1 MGPAATLSGRGRI
14 ALKNSV
20 ATQPA
25 RATAIVAE
33 KPSVARDIAKVV
45 GAHQRGNGYQHGNGY
60 IVTWALGHL
69 VSLAQPHE
77 INPEWRRW
85 RRDTL
90 PMLPPEWPLVV
101 YEQSRDQFEVV
112 KKILTSRK
120 VERIVAATDAGREG
134 ELIFRYIYEAARSSK
149 PVDRLW
155 ISSLTPAA
163 IEAGLRNLK
172 PAREYD
178 CLGDAARARSQA
190 DWLVGMNL
198 SRAYSL
204 DCQQDLSVGRVQTP
218 TLAML
223 AGREL
228 AIRSFVAEDYLE
240 VLATFQPHQSPGG
253 RETGKPKSAA
263 PQPSFQGIYFRY
275 ESVEKD
281 SGENHSAGLKPEAK
295 KPPSGS
301 DSSKRNSRLPSG
313 GDEARRLIER
323 AKTGQA
329 RIESIDRSTKRL
341 APLLLYDLTEL
352 QRHANRLYGFSA
364 KRTLDLAQSL
374 YEKHKLIT
382 YPRTDSRHLTKDIA
396 ATLGKVSRAISG
408 PYENLLAAGT
418 GSRALGRRFVD
429 DAKVSDH
436 HAIIPTGSSQ
446 SPPAGSDEAKIY
458 DLVCRRLLAAWHK
471 DHVWSVTTVITA
483 IVCPSEN
490 EPQEEN
496 AEPLVDRYISSG
508 ASVEQEGWKV
518 LDPGFGESKAKRK
531 SKKGET
537 RDPSQP
543 GGSAPSPSK
552 AEDEQKIPP
561 GLSEA
566 QPLRVTA
573 AEAVEKK
580 TRPPKR
586 FTEGTLLT
594 AMESAGKTLE
604 EKELSDAM
612 KDRGLGTPATRA
624 AIIETL
630 LRREYIVRKGKSLE
644 ATEKGIHLIEA
655 VHPAV
660 KSPAM
665 TGEWESRLRQI
676 ERGEG
681 KLRDFMQ
688 RIEEYVREVVGGE
701 PAKPFGQAR
710 SSNGAAAPVATGTP
724 VGTGNPAGPHSREGP
739 HLSQEPPQQPR
750 PSSTA
755 QPAPLPPGG
764 TPPKPREESLPDLLR
779 SAFGFQSFRPHQEEV
794 CQAVAQGRD
803 VLLVM
808 PTGAGKSLCYQLPG
822 IARGGVTLV
831 ISPLI
836 ALMEDQVAKLKQ
848 MGFCAERIHSGRQR
862 EESREVCFRYLQGN
876 LDFLFIAPERLSVP
890 GFPEMLAKRKPTLVA
905 VDEAHCISHWGHD
918 FRPEYRMLGQRL
930 PLLRPAAVIGLT
942 ATATPLVQDDIIEQ
956 LGLDNPLRRIH
967 GFRRD
972 NIAIEIIELTPSQR
986 PPAVTKLLEDPARRP
1001 AIIYAPTRKSAD
1013 SLATELAAQ
1022 FPAAAYHAGMMP
1034 ELRDRVQTAFLS
1046 GKYEIVVA
1054 TVAFGMGIDKPDIR
1068 TVVHTG
1074 LPGTVEAYYQ
1084 EIGRA
1089 GRDAKPSRAVLM
1101 YSWGDRKTHEFF
1113 LDRDYPAVSELDRI
1127 FGKLPAQPESRLK
1140 LEQRVGMDPIDFEK
1154 ALEKLWIQGGVII
1167 DPEENVQQGHNRWKG
1182 AYVEQ
1187 RNYKLKQLNL
1197 IVRFA
1202 SSQQCR
1208 MLDLVR
1214 HFGDQEDS
1222 QKPCGMCDICD
1233 PAASIS
1239 QTRRA
1244 PTQEERE
1251 ALDVIIEALKKRDG
1265 LAAGR
1270 LLEQVTPETLLD
1282 RKTFEKLLTGL
1293 FQAGLVT
1300 IVSDTFEK
1308 NGQTIE
1314 YRRIFLSQEG
1324 RQLDAPAGDFVTVAA
1339 DAPRAPRKR
1348 KKRAAKPKR
1357 QARTRRAASRSPDQ
1371 GQPSGPEPE
1380 EWERFAAPEER
1391 VSSEERDWPPG
1402 SKQGQLI
1409 GTEDKSRAAQPPNP
1423 RLIEEL
1429 RSWRLTQARAQRIP
1443 AFRVF
1448 PDRTLNAIVQAR
1460 PGSEEEL
1467 LQVTG
1472 IGPRL
1477 AGKYGAR
1484 ILAIVASNRG

>member
-1 MGPAATLSGRGRI
+1 M
-14 ALKNSV
+14 

-45 GAHQRGNGYQHGNGY
+45 GAHRRGNGYQHGNGY

-112 KKILTSRK
+112 KKILTSKK
-120 VERIVAATDAGREG
+120 VDRIVAATDAGREG

-163 IEAGLRNLK
+163 IEAGLRTLK

-178 CLGDAARARSQA
+178 CLADAARARSQA

-228 AIRSFVAEDYLE
+228 AIRSFVTEDYLE
-240 VLATFQPHQSPGG
+240 VVATFQPHQSPGG

-263 PQPSFQGIYFRY
+263 PKPSFQGIYFRY
-275 ESVEKD
+275 ESVDKDSVEKD
-281 SGENHSAGLKPEAK
+281 SARPKPGAK
-295 KPPSGS
+295 KPPPGS
-301 DSSKRNSRLPSG
+301 ESSRRNSRLPAG
-313 GDEARRLIER
+313 GEEARRVIER

-329 RIESIDRSTKRL
+329 HIESIDRSTKRM

-352 QRHANRLYGFSA
+352 QRHANRLHGFSA
-364 KRTLDLAQSL
+364 KRTLDLAQNL
-374 YEKHKLIT
+374 YEKYKLIT

-396 ATLGKVSRAISG
+396 ATLGKVTGAISG
-408 PYENLLAAGT
+408 PYQNLLAAGT

-446 SPPAGSDEAKIY
+446 SPPPGSDEAKIY

-471 DHVWSVTTVITA
+471 DHVWSVTTVIMA
-483 IVCPSEN
+483 IISP
-490 EPQEEN
+490 PQEED

-710 SSNGAAAPVATGTP
+710 SSNGAAAPAATGTP
-724 VGTGNPAGPHSREGP
+724 VGTGNPAGPHSHPLSDPPSSPNP
-739 HLSQEPPQQPR
+739 HPSKEPPFP
-750 PSSTA
+750 
-755 QPAPLPPGG
+755 PA
-764 TPPKPREESLPDLLR
+764 PREESLPDLLR

-848 MGFCAERIHSGRQR
+848 MGFRAERIHSGRQR
-862 EESREVCFRYLQGN
+862 EESREVCFRYLGGN

-890 GFPEMLAKRKPTLVA
+890 GFPEMLAKRKPTLIA

-972 NIAIEIIELTPSQR
+972 NIAIEIVELTPSQR

-1013 SLATELAAQ
+1013 SLAAELAAQ

-1068 TVVHTG
+1068 TVVHAG

-1154 ALEKLWIQGGVII
+1154 ALEKLWIQGGVMI
-1167 DPEENVQQGHNRWKG
+1167 DPEENVQQGHNRWKET
-1182 AYVEQ
+1182 YVEQ
-1187 RNYKLKQLNL
+1187 RNYKLKQLDL

-1251 ALDVIIEALKKRDG
+1251 ALDIIIEALKKRDG

-1282 RKTFEKLLTGL
+1282 RKTFERLLTGL
-1293 FQAGLVT
+1293 FQAGLVK

-1314 YRRIFLSQEG
+1314 YRRIFLSQAG

-1348 KKRAAKPKR
+1348 KKREPKPKR
-1357 QARTRRAASRSPDQ
+1357 RAKTRSAASRSSAQERPSR
-1371 GQPSGPEPE
+1371 QPTEHEAFEGSAQHA
-1380 EWERFAAPEER
+1380 WR
-1391 VSSEERDWPPG
+1391 PG

-1409 GTEDKSRAAQPPNP
+1409 ETEDRSRASEPPNP
-1423 RLIEEL
+1423 RLIQEL
-1429 RSWRLTQARAQRIP
+1429 RAWRLTQARAQRIP

-1460 PGSEEEL
+1460 PSSEEEL

-1484 ILAIVASNRG
+1484 ILAIVASNRS

>member
-1 MGPAATLSGRGRI
+1 M
-14 ALKNSV
+14 

-60 IVTWALGHL
+60 IVTWAIGHL
-69 VSLAQPHE
+69 VALAQPHE

-120 VERIVAATDAGREG
+120 VGRIVAATDAGREG

-163 IEAGLRNLK
+163 IEAGLRTLK
-172 PAREYD
+172 PAQEYD
-178 CLGDAARARSQA
+178 CLADAARARSQA

-228 AIRSFVAEDYLE
+228 AIRSFVTEDYLE
-240 VLATFQPHQSPGG
+240 VVATFQPHQSPGG
-253 RETGKPKSAA
+253 RETGKPNAAA

-281 SGENHSAGLKPEAK
+281 SAEKDSAGPKPEAK
-295 KPPSGS
+295 KSLPGS
-301 DSSKRNSRLPSG
+301 ELSQRNSRLPADG
-313 GDEARRLIER
+313 EQARSVIER
-323 AKTGQA
+323 TKTGEA
-329 RIESIDRSTKRL
+329 RIESIDRSTKRM

-352 QRHANRLYGFSA
+352 QRHANRLHGFSA
-364 KRTLDLAQSL
+364 KRTLDLAQNL
-374 YEKHKLIT
+374 YEKYKLIT

-396 ATLGKVSRAISG
+396 ATLGKVTGAISG

-483 IVCPSEN
+483 IASP
-490 EPQEEN
+490 PKEEN
-496 AEPLVDRYISSG
+496 AEPRVDRYFSSG

-518 LDPGFGESKAKRK
+518 LDLGFGESKAKRK
-531 SKKGET
+531 SKKG
-537 RDPSQP
+537 DQPQP
-543 GGSAPSPSK
+543 GDAPPSK
-552 AEDEQKIPP
+552 GEDEQKIPP
-561 GLSEA
+561 GLDEGR
-566 QPLRVTA
+566 PLRVTA
-573 AEAVEKK
+573 AKAVEKK

-630 LRREYIVRKGKSLE
+630 LRREYIVRKGRSLE
-644 ATEKGIHLIEA
+644 ATEKGIHLIDA

-665 TGEWESRLRQI
+665 TGEWESRLRRI
-676 ERGEG
+676 ERGEA

-688 RIEEYVREVVGGE
+688 GIEEYVREVVGGE
-701 PAKPFGQAR
+701 PAKPFGQAAAR
-710 SSNGAAAPVATGTP
+710 PSNGAAAPSQ
-724 VGTGNPAGPHSREGP
+724 VGTGNPDGPHSLESSHSLDSPPSPPSP
-739 HLSQEPPQQPR
+739 HLSEEPALLR
-750 PSSTA
+750 PGETP
-755 QPAPLPPGG
+755 PA
-764 TPPKPREESLPDLLR
+764 PKPRQESLPDLLR

-836 ALMEDQVAKLKQ
+836 ALMEDQVGKLKQ
-848 MGFCAERIHSGRQR
+848 MGFRAERIHSGRHR
-862 EESREVCFRYLQGN
+862 EESREVCFRYLKGN

-972 NIAIEIIELTPSQR
+972 NIAIEIVELTPSQR

-1013 SLATELAAQ
+1013 SLAGELAAQ

-1034 ELRDRVQTAFLS
+1034 ELRDRVQSAFLS

-1068 TVVHTG
+1068 TVVHAG

-1127 FGKLPAQPESRLK
+1127 FGKLPAQPEPRLK
-1140 LEQRVGMDPIDFEK
+1140 LEQRLKMDPIDFEK
-1154 ALEKLWIQGGVII
+1154 ALEKLWIQGGAVI
-1167 DPEENVQQGHNRWKG
+1167 DPEENVQRGHDRWKG

-1187 RNYKLKQLNL
+1187 RNYKLKQLDL

-1222 QKPCGMCDICD
+1222 QKPCGMCDVCA
-1233 PAASIS
+1233 PAESVS

-1244 PTQEERE
+1244 PTEEERG
-1251 ALDVIIEALKKRDG
+1251 ALDVLVETLKKRDG

-1270 LLEQVTPETLLD
+1270 LLEQVTPEALLD

-1293 FQAGLVT
+1293 FQAGLVK

-1314 YRRIFLSQEG
+1314 YRRIFLTQEG
-1324 RQLDAPAGDFVTVAA
+1324 RRLDAPAGDFVTVAA

-1348 KKRAAKPKR
+1348 KKREPKRKR
-1357 QARTRRAASRSPDQ
+1357 QAKTPSGASQRPAQERPSR
-1371 GQPSGPEPE
+1371 QPSGHEALAGSPRHA
-1380 EWERFAAPEER
+1380 WQ
-1391 VSSEERDWPPG
+1391 SG

-1409 GTEDKSRAAQPPNP
+1409 ETEASSGPAEPPNP
-1423 RLIEEL
+1423 RLIQEL
-1429 RSWRLTQARAQRIP
+1429 RAWRLTQARVQRMP
-1443 AFRVF
+1443 AFRIF

-1460 PGSEEEL
+1460 PSSEEEL

-1484 ILAIVASNRG
+1484 ILAIVASNRS

>member
-1 MGPAATLSGRGRI
+1 M
-14 ALKNSV
+14 

-25 RATAIVAE
+25 SVTAVVAE

-45 GAHQRGNGYQHGNGY
+45 GANQRGNGYQHGNGY
-60 IVTWALGHL
+60 IVTWAIGHL
-69 VSLAQPHE
+69 VALAQPHE

-90 PMLPPEWPLVV
+90 PMLPPKWPLVV

-112 KKILTSRK
+112 KKILTSKK
-120 VERIVAATDAGREG
+120 VGRIVAATDAGREG

-163 IEAGLRNLK
+163 IEAGLRTLK
-172 PAREYD
+172 PAQEYD
-178 CLGDAARARSQA
+178 CLADAARARSQA

-223 AGREL
+223 AEREL
-228 AIRSFVAEDYLE
+228 AIRSFVTEDYLE
-240 VLATFQPHQSPGG
+240 VAATFQPRQGPGG
-253 RETGKPKSAA
+253 RETGKPNAAA
-263 PQPSFQGIYFRY
+263 PKPSFQGIYFRH
-275 ESVEKD
+275 ESVEED
-281 SGENHSAGLKPEAK
+281 SAGPKPEAK
-295 KPPSGS
+295 KSLPGS
-301 DSSKRNSRLPSG
+301 ESSKRNTRLPAG
-313 GDEARRLIER
+313 GDEARRIIER
-323 AKTGQA
+323 AKTGEA
-329 RIESIDRSTKRL
+329 RIESIDCSTRRL

-364 KRTLDLAQSL
+364 KRTLDLAQNL
-374 YEKHKLIT
+374 YEKYKLIT

-396 ATLGKVSRAISG
+396 ATLGKVTSAISG
-408 PYENLLAAGT
+408 PYKNLLADGT

-471 DHVWSVTTVITA
+471 DHIWAVTSVITA
-483 IVCPSEN
+483 ITSPAK
-490 EPQEEN
+490 
-496 AEPLVDRYISSG
+496 AESAGPLADRYFSSG
-508 ASVEQEGWKV
+508 TVVEQEGWKV
-518 LDPGFGESKAKRK
+518 LDLGFGSPAAKRK
-531 SKKGET
+531 PQSSKTPVQDGTGKSRPRE
-537 RDPSQP
+537 
-543 GGSAPSPSK
+543 
-552 AEDEQKIPP
+552 EDVRKIPP
-561 GLSEA
+561 GLSEGR
-566 QPLRVTA
+566 PLRVTA

-630 LRREYIVRKGKSLE
+630 LRREYIVRGGKSLQ
-644 ATEKGIHLIEA
+644 ATEKGIHLIDA

-676 ERGEG
+676 ERGES

-701 PAKPFGQAR
+701 PAKPFGQAAAR
-710 SSNGAAAPVATGTP
+710 PSNGAAQEVAAGTLAQPTAPP
-724 VGTGNPAGPHSREGP
+724 R
-739 HLSQEPPQQPR
+739 LPPDSPP
-750 PSSTA
+750 PSASE
-755 QPAPLPPGG
+755 PAPLRPGG
-764 TPPKPREESLPDLLR
+764 TPPAPKPREESLPELLR
-779 SAFGFQSFRPHQEEV
+779 SAFGFQAFRPHQEEV

-836 ALMEDQVAKLKQ
+836 ALMEDQVAKLKLT
-848 MGFCAERIHSGRQR
+848 GFRAERIHSGRHR
-862 EESREVCFRYLQGN
+862 EESREVCFRYLEGN

-1001 AIIYAPTRKSAD
+1001 AIIYAPTRKKAD
-1013 SLATELAAQ
+1013 SLAVELAAQ

-1034 ELRDRVQTAFLS
+1034 ELRDRVQSAFLC

-1113 LDRDYPAVSELDRI
+1113 LDRDYPPVSELGRI
-1127 FGKLPAQPESRLK
+1127 FGKLSPRPESRLK
-1140 LEQRVGMDPIDFEK
+1140 LERRLGMDPIDFEK
-1154 ALEKLWIQGGVII
+1154 ALEKLWIQGGAVI
-1167 DPEENVQQGHNRWKG
+1167 DPEENVQRGHERWKG

-1187 RNYKLKQLNL
+1187 RNYKLKQLDL

-1222 QKPCGMCDICD
+1222 QKPCGMCDVCA
-1233 PAASIS
+1233 PAESVS

-1244 PTQEERE
+1244 PTQEERD
-1251 ALDVIIEALKKRDG
+1251 ALDVIIETLKKRNG

-1270 LLEQVTPETLLD
+1270 LLEQVTPEALLD

-1293 FQAGLVT
+1293 FQAGLVE

-1308 NGQTIE
+1308 SGQTIE
-1314 YRRIFLSQEG
+1314 YRRISLTQEG
-1324 RQLDAPAGDFVTVAA
+1324 RRLDAPAGDFVTVAA

-1348 KKRAAKPKR
+1348 KKREPKR
-1357 QARTRRAASRSPDQ
+1357 KRLAKVPSVASRKSASRSSAPERPIR
-1371 GQPSGPEPE
+1371 QPSGHEALAGSPRHA
-1380 EWERFAAPEER
+1380 WQ
-1391 VSSEERDWPPG
+1391 PG

-1409 GTEDKSRAAQPPNP
+1409 ETEDGPRASEAPNP
-1423 RLIEEL
+1423 RLIREL
-1429 RSWRLTQARAQRIP
+1429 RSWRLTQARAQRMP
-1443 AFRVF
+1443 AFRIF

-1460 PGSEEEL
+1460 PSSEEEL

-1484 ILAIVASNRG
+1484 ILAIVASNRS